1 MLVTGQAVYQTI
13 NQVRIEHHEK
23 ALVPDA
29 MLVKAAQI
37 KANDLLKPGCF
48 AHQAPGCKSMWSI
61 VRALNGSPWVL
72 GNNLAKSYKTVED
85 LEAAW
90 LRSKTHKAN
99 ILDRDYRKTGIG
111 IAHAPDGTI
120 YVVQVFSN

>member
-1 MLVTGQAVYQTI
+1 MLITGQSVYQAI
-13 NQVRIEHHEK
+13 NAVRIEHHEK

-29 MLVKAAQI
+29 LLVKAAQE

-48 AHQAPGCKSMWSI
+48 VHQARGCKSMWSI
-61 VRALNGSPWVL
+61 VRALKGSPRVL

-90 LRSKTHKAN
+90 LRSQTHREN
-99 ILDRDYRKTGIG
+99 ILYKHYRKTGIG
-111 IAHAPDGTI
+111 IAQAPDGTI